1 MGAVT
6 KIARR
11 TFLVGSV
18 AVMGGIAFGFYA
30 YKKPGENPLLADL
43 AEGEAAITPYVLINA
58 DGITLITP
66 RADKGQGSYS
76 VQAALI
82 AEELDVELN
91 QIKADPGP
99 PAAVYYNTALASEA
113 VPFRSTDHSLMAET
127 ARGVAGAAM
136 KFIGTHIT
144 GGSTTVAD
152 SYDKL
157 RIAGAVARETLKAAA
172 AKQFGVGVKS
182 LKTEAGVVIAQDGK
196 RLTYQELA
204 PAAAQLTP
212 VTNVKLR
219 DPSSWRMLGKPM
231 QRIDIVA
238 KSTGTQTYGIDLQME
253 GLLHA
258 TVKRNPGN
266 LGGMASFDAS
276 AAEALRGVQK
286 IVDLGDGVG
295 VIADNTWRAF
305 KAADAISFNWSPAPF
320 PSDMDQHWQ
329 TLSDSFTEERLN
341 QTALNAGDI
350 EAALSGEVIEAEYRT
365 PYLAHAPL
373 EPMNAVVKVT
383 DDRVDV
389 WTGTQIPRFVQ
400 NKVAEM
406 TGLKPAD
413 VHVHGLMIG
422 GSFGHRLE
430 ADYVY
435 HTVKLAQAVKG
446 SPVKMTYSREE
457 DFAHDYLR
465 QISMG
470 RMKGA
475 VKDGRVQAYDLQIA
489 MPSVTDSQMGRLGMS
504 MGGADPIIV
513 TGAWDQPY
521 DIPNYRVRGYKSP
534 PLAPLSSWRSVGAS
548 SNAFLHEGFLDELIH
563 AAGADPLSE
572 RLRLMNDAVSRKVLE
587 AVGEMSNW
595 GEALPQGTGRG
606 IAFSLSFGVP
616 VAEVV
621 QVTSTG
627 SGIRIDEVWV
637 AADVGKVVDPVN
649 FENLMQGG
657 VIFGLGHAMNCE
669 ITFRDGVLEQTN
681 FHAFD
686 GMRLNQAPVIHVKGL
701 ENSDRIRGIG
711 EPPVPPAAPAL
722 ANAIFAAT
730 GQRLREMPFNKFVQ
744 FV

>member
-1 MGAVT
+1 MGTLT

-18 AVMGGIAFGFYA
+18 AVMGGVAFGFYA
-30 YKKPGENPLLADL
+30 YKKPGENPLLANL
-43 AEGEAAITPYVLINA
+43 AEGDAAITPYVLINT

-82 AEELDVELN
+82 AEELDVELD

-99 PAAVYYNTALASEA
+99 PSAVYYNTALASEA
-113 VPFRSTDHSLMAET
+113 VPFKSTDHSFMAET
-127 ARGVAGAAM
+127 ARSVGGAAM
-136 KFIGTHIT
+136 KFIGMHIT

-152 SYDKL
+152 SYEKL

-172 AKQFGVGVKS
+172 AKQLGVATKS
-182 LKTEAGVVIAQDGK
+182 LKTELGAVIAPDGT

-204 PAAAQLTP
+204 SAASRLAP

-219 DPSSWRMLGKPM
+219 DPSSWRLLGKPM

-238 KSTGTQTYGIDLQME
+238 KSTGTQTYGIDLQMD

-258 TVKRNPGN
+258 TVRRNPSN
-266 LGGMASFDAS
+266 LGSMSSFDAS
-276 AAEALRGVQK
+276 AAEAMRGVQK

-305 KAADAISFNWSPAPF
+305 RAADAIQFDWSEAPF
-320 PSDMDQHWQ
+320 PTEMDQHWQ
-329 TLSDSFTEERLN
+329 TLASSFTDEHLN
-341 QTALNAGDI
+341 QTALDTGDL
-350 EAALSGEVIEAEYRT
+350 ETALSGDLLEAEYRT

-400 NKVAEM
+400 SNVAEM
-406 TGLKPAD
+406 TGLKTD
-413 VHVHGLMIG
+413 NVHIHGLMMG

-435 HTVKLAQAVKG
+435 HTVKLAMAVKG

-470 RMKGA
+470 RMQGA
-475 VKDGRVQAYDLQIA
+475 VKDGKVEAFDLSIA

-521 DIPNYRVRGYKSP
+521 DIPNYRVRGYKAP

-563 AAGADPLSE
+563 AAGADPLAE
-572 RLRLMNDAVSRKVLE
+572 RIRLMSDPVSRKVLE

-595 GEALPQGTGRG
+595 GEELPDGKGRG
-606 IAFSLSFGVP
+606 VAFCLSFGVP

-621 QVTSTG
+621 EVSSTDAGIQV
-627 SGIRIDEVWV
+627 DQVWV
-637 AADVGKVVDPVN
+637 AADVGKIIDPVN
-649 FENLMQGG
+649 FQNLVQGG
-657 VIFGLGHAMNCE
+657 VVFGLGHAMNCE
-669 ITFRDGVLEQTN
+669 ITFRNGAPEQTN

-686 GMRLNQAPVIHVKGL
+686 GMRFNQCPVIHVRGL
-701 ENSDRIRGIG
+701 ENSTQVRGIG

>member
-1 MGAVT
+1 MGKVT

-18 AVMGGIAFGFYA
+18 AVMGGVAFGFYA
-30 YKKPGENPLLADL
+30 YKKPGENPLLAGRS
-43 AEGEAAITPYVLINA
+43 EGEAAITPYVLITA

-66 RADKGQGSYS
+66 RADKGQGAYS

-82 AEELDVELN
+82 AEELDVELD

-99 PAAVYYNTALASEA
+99 PSAVYYNTALASEA
-113 VPFRSTDHSLMAET
+113 VPFRSTDHSFAAET
-127 ARGVAGAAM
+127 VRGIAGAAM
-136 KFIGTHIT
+136 KFIGMHIT

-152 SYDKL
+152 SYEKL

-172 AKQFGVGVKS
+172 AKQLGVSAKS
-182 LKTEAGVVIAQDGK
+182 LKTEAGTVIAPDGT
-196 RLTYQELA
+196 RLAYTELA
-204 PAAAQLTP
+204 GTASGLMP
-212 VTNVKLR
+212 VANVPLR
-219 DPSSWRMLGKPM
+219 DPATWRLIGKPM

-238 KSTGTQTYGIDLQME
+238 KSTGTQTYGIDMQMD

-258 TVKRNPGN
+258 TVKRNPRN
-266 LGGMASFDAS
+266 TGGMNSFDAS
-276 AAEALRGVQK
+276 EAEPMRGVTRV
-286 IVDLGDGVG
+286 VDLGDGVG

-305 KAADAISFNWSPAPF
+305 KAAEAIRFDWSDAPF
-320 PSDMDQHWQ
+320 PADMNQHWQ
-329 TLSDSFTEERLN
+329 ALAESFSADRLN
-341 QTALNAGDI
+341 KTGRDDGDMDS
-350 EAALSGEVIEAEYRT
+350 ALSGDVIEAEYRV
-365 PYLAHAPL
+365 PYLAHAPI

-400 NKVAEM
+400 SKVAEM
-406 TGLKPAD
+406 TGLNLDD
-413 VHVHGLMIG
+413 VHVHGLMMG

-435 HTVKLAQAVKG
+435 HTVKLAMAAKG

-475 VKDGRVQAYDLQIA
+475 VKDGAVEAYDLSIT
-489 MPSVTDSQMGRLGMS
+489 MPSVTDSQMGRLGMAL
-504 MGGADPIIV
+504 GDTDPIIV

-521 DIPNYRVRGYKSP
+521 NIPNYRVRGYKAP

-563 AAGADPLSE
+563 AAGADPLAE
-572 RLRLMNDAVSRKVLE
+572 RIRLMTDPVSRKVLE

-595 GEALPQGTGRG
+595 GQTLADGKGRG
-606 IAFSLSFGVP
+606 VAFSLSFGVP

-621 QVTSTG
+621 EVSATDA
-627 SGIRIDEVWV
+627 GIRIDEVWV

-649 FENLMQGG
+649 FENLVQGG
-657 VIFGLGHAMNCE
+657 VVFGLGHAMNCE
-669 ITFRDGVLEQTN
+669 ITFQDGMPEQTN

-686 GMRLNQAPVIHVKGL
+686 GMRFSQCPVIHVRGL
-701 ENSDRIRGIG
+701 ENSSQIRGIG